1 MPSGFSGID
10 IAARALRTF
19 EAALN
24 VTGHNIANVNTRG
37 YSRQRLEI
45 GQTPPDLKWTL
56 SGLTSF
62 GTGTFV
68 NGVLRI
74 RDIFLDGRYL
84 EVSSEG
90 SRSQTMRNALQVVEQ
105 ILGEPGANAVSGAL
119 DAMFDSWNNL
129 AANPADDGARF
140 DLRMKAA
147 TLVSRIR
154 DVHERLVTQDAML
167 RSQVTDTIGQI
178 NTLGQRIQELNEEI
192 RRQTAAGADPND
204 LLDQRQVAIE
214 DLSKLVNL
222 RTQPMQDGTLQVFIH
237 NHTLVGQAEFFPL
250 PSNYDAAT
258 STVTDG
264 VRVTTISGG
273 RLAGLFGSLN
283 AVASYR
289 AQLDSFVN
297 ETRTQINTLHQTGIN
312 LNGTT
317 GIDFFQG
324 TNGAADLDLSGEVKA
339 DPRNIAAGASGAP
352 GDGSVAL
359 AIARLREQP
368 LGALGGRSLG
378 QYYADLVSRVG
389 QESLTFQQKL
399 EVQSS
404 LLQHIEQ
411 QRQSVAG
418 VNLDEELSN
427 MVKYQR
433 AFQSAAKVLSVLDQT
448 TEELIKAFG
457 R

>member
-1 MPSGFSGID
+1 MPSAFTGID

-24 VTGHNIANVNTRG
+24 VTGNNIANVNTRG

-45 GQTPPDLKWTL
+45 GQTPPELRWTL

-74 RDIFLDGRYL
+74 RDLFLDGRYL
-84 EVSSEG
+84 EVSSEAF
-90 SRSQTMRNALQVVEQ
+90 RSQTMRNVLQTVEQ

-178 NTLGQRIQELNEEI
+178 NTLGRRIQELNEEI

-204 LLDQRQVAIE
+204 LLDQRQVALD

-222 RTQPMQDGTLQVFIH
+222 RTQPMQDGT
-237 NHTLVGQAEFFPL
+237 
-250 PSNYDAAT
+250 
-258 STVTDG
+258 
-264 VRVTTISGG
+264 
-273 RLAGLFGSLN
+273 
-283 AVASYR
+283 
-289 AQLDSFVN
+289 
-297 ETRTQINTLHQTGIN
+297 
-312 LNGTT
+312 
-317 GIDFFQG
+317 
-324 TNGAADLDLSGEVKA
+324 
-339 DPRNIAAGASGAP
+339 
-352 GDGSVAL
+352 
-359 AIARLREQP
+359 
-368 LGALGGRSLG
+368 
-378 QYYADLVSRVG
+378 
-389 QESLTFQQKL
+389 
-399 EVQSS
+399 
-404 LLQHIEQ
+404 
-411 QRQSVAG
+411 
-418 VNLDEELSN
+418 
-427 MVKYQR
+427 
-433 AFQSAAKVLSVLDQT
+433 
-448 TEELIKAFG
+448 
-457 R
+457 